1 MHMQKENDSKKT
13 DGFSIVEMLM
23 AVAIG
28 LIVLAGLVVTFV
40 SQKKAYDVQA
50 QVAEMHQGARAAL
63 DMISRDVAGAGYDP
77 TNYGLEAVPV
87 AQAHKVQLRADLN
100 GDGDTDDDFEDV
112 TYELAG
118 TVINRTSGGSTV
130 AFAENVAALNFL
142 YYDADGNTTTDPD
155 EILKIVITLTTRTS
169 RPDPSFD
176 ANGGYR
182 TRTLSSEVIL
192 RNMVENIAALP
203 TVAPVTTIPVTT
215 STEPSVTEPSV
226 TEPSVTEP
234 SVTEPSVTEPS
245 VTEPTVTETPTTL
258 PPGGFEV
265 TILVY
270 PNNKG
275 AEITAEVQSSVLIG
289 SAKLFY
295 QVNNTGEWN
304 VVVMSYVSFDKID
317 TYTYSVTI
325 SFPKGARID
334 YYVEAYDADEEFMG
348 RSADKYFIAE

>member
-1 MHMQKENDSKKT
+1 MQKENDSKKT

-50 QVAEMHQGARAAL
+50 QVAEMHQSARAAL

-169 RPDPSFD
+169 RPDPSFA

-182 TRTLSSEVIL
+182 QRTLSSEVIL

-203 TVAPVTTIPVTT
+203 TVAPVTTTPVTT
-215 STEPSVTEPSV
+215 STET
-226 TEPSVTEP
+226 
-234 SVTEPSVTEPS
+234 
-245 VTEPTVTETPTTL
+245 TVTETTVTETTVTETTVTDTTVTDTTVTDTTVTETTIESGDPGVGEIDPPSVKVL
-258 PPGGFEV
+258 PNQTVEVCAEV
-265 TILVY
+265 TPGENATISIV
-270 PNNKG
+270 
-275 AEITAEVQSSVLIG
+275 E
-289 SAKLFY
+289 LFY
-295 QVNNTGEWN
+295 SVGGVVQTPVEMTLSGGEYCGSIPGQKN
-304 VVVMSYVSFDKID
+304 GVEVVYYVQATDDDGRVGLSNEVSFI
-317 TYTYSVTI
+317 V
-325 SFPKGARID
+325 GATP
-334 YYVEAYDADEEFMG
+334 
-348 RSADKYFIAE
+348 